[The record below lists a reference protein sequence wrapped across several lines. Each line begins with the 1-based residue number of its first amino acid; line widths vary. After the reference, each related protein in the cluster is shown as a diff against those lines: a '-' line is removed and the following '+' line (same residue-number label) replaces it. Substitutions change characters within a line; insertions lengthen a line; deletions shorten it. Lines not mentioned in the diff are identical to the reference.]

1 MSVSVPFSEK
11 FTFENECSHFLCLQT
26 LHSKCG
32 ARYVDVNRWPDRKS
46 DVKRNLDSCYVS
58 SMECDLMDRSQI
70 FFSNRKSTLVFCFD
84 NCAAKSS
91 DKFVLV
97 WLKCCP
103 SYRSRKKGIE
113 GKFFEAE
120 AVGRGWEMFPRFPFF
135 YWGNLDNTEIRRGPN
150 LYERRGK
157 HNYWNR
163 ILFSFVWLFR
173 GITIVIWVENDGKS
187 FKVKILKILLTF
199 KVSRRSTENSRPLAC
214 YFPIS
219 RPEYL
224 SVLTNFV

>member
-103 SYRSRKKGIE
+103 SYRSRKKGTE

-135 YWGNLDNTEIRRGPN
+135 YWGNLDNTEIRQGPN
-150 LYERRGK
+150 LYEERGK

-173 GITIVIWVENDGKS
+173 KHSIPHSVQCWSTLNIHRLNY
-187 FKVKILKILLTF
+187 LKGNNPKNLQVLSF
-199 KVSRRSTENSRPLAC
+199 KVSRSSTENSRP
-214 YFPIS
+214 
-219 RPEYL
+219 
-224 SVLTNFV
+224 

>member
-1 MSVSVPFSEK
+1 MSLKE
-11 FTFENECSHFLCLQT
+11 
-26 LHSKCG
+26 
-32 ARYVDVNRWPDRKS
+32 
-46 DVKRNLDSCYVS
+46 
-58 SMECDLMDRSQI
+58 I
-70 FFSNRKSTLVFCFD
+70 VFCFD
-84 NCAAKSS
+84 NCAAKSE

-103 SYRSRKKGIE
+103 RYWSRKKGIE

-173 GITIVIWVENDGKS
+173 KYLPPYSIWCQFPLKLWETKFRMCLRKEKILTTSAKLKS
-187 FKVKILKILLTF
+187 FQGFYWK
-199 KVSRRSTENSRPLAC
+199 
-214 YFPIS
+214 
-219 RPEYL
+219 
-224 SVLTNFV
+224 